1 MIDPVTAITAATTAY
16 KTVRKLVAAG
26 RDIEDTMG
34 QLAQW
39 YGAVSDLNEAERQA
53 KNPPLFQK
61 LVSSKSV
68 EQEALEIFAHKKK
81 VQAQERDLRE
91 MLLYTYGKDGYL
103 ELVNLRKKI
112 REDRER
118 AVYSQARKRKALFW
132 NTVTF
137 LVILALVSGFGG
149 LVYFFFGVVQAP
161 PPTP

>member
-1 MIDPVTAITAATTAY
+1 MIDPVTASTAATTAF
-16 KTVRKLVAAG
+16 KTVQKLVAAG

-53 KNPPLFQK
+53 KNPPLFKK

-68 EQEALEIFAHKKK
+68 EQEAMELFAHKKK

-91 MLLYTYGKDGYL
+91 MLLYSYGKEGYS
-103 ELVNLRKKI
+103 EMMAMRKQI
-112 REDRER
+112 RADREKV
-118 AVYSQARKRKALFW
+118 VYAQARRRKELFW

-137 LVILALVSGFGG
+137 VVILVLVAGFGG
-149 LVYFFFGVVQAP
+149 LLYLALGAINQ
-161 PPTP
+161 

>member
-16 KTVRKLVAAG
+16 KTVQKLVAAG

-53 KNPPLFQK
+53 KNPPLFKK

-68 EQEALEIFAHKKK
+68 EQEAMELFAHKKK

-91 MLLYTYGKDGYL
+91 MLLYSYGKEGYS
-103 ELVNLRKKI
+103 EMMAMRKQI
-112 REDRER
+112 RADREK
-118 AVYSQARKRKALFW
+118 AVYAQVRRRKELFW
-132 NTVTF
+132 NTVTIV
-137 LVILALVSGFGG
+137 VILALVAGFGG
-149 LVYFFFGVVQAP
+149 LLYLALGAMNA
-161 PPTP
+161 